1 MLLARSAGAR
11 ILQRRPAD
19 NRNEAQI
26 TNTDTRRIDVGRS
39 LIVVEEIPVKR
50 KKSQDWL
57 SRYQVVPTSW
67 LLEAISRLSLQVPM
81 P

>member
-26 TNTDTRRIDVGRS
+26 TNTDARRIDVGRS

-57 SRYQVVPTSW
+57 SRYQVVPTGW